1 MLRVEVGARALRN
14 QAGVEGGVVGYKRA
28 PRSAGA
34 RASVVASSRGN
45 IPSCELMGHMPMDLK
60 WANLSVLLPRS

>member
-14 QAGVEGGVVGYKRA
+14 QAGGEGGGGWIQA
-28 PRSAGA
+28 CATEWGA
-34 RASVVASSRGN
+34 RVSVVASLREN

-60 WANLSVLLPRS
+60 WANPSFLLPRS